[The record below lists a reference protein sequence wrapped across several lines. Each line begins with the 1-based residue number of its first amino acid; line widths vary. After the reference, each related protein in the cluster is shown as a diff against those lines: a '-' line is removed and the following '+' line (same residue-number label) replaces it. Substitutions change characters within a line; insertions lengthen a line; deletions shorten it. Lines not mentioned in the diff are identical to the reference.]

1 VPNPPLPPGPQIIQI
16 GSEGGYLLQDVYH
29 PNTRF
34 FNPLTL
40 TGNLLLGTGERADII
55 IDFTNMAGK
64 EYILYNDAPGPF
76 PDGPATTDYF
86 LGNRGNKIQPLTGT
100 GPDTRN
106 ILRIKVVAG
115 ASDPQPLP
123 VINPANDPVDPPF
136 LATPIVNAG
145 VPQPLSIANVTNI
158 PAGATLNPVPRD
170 LTLNEAFDLYG
181 RLTQLL
187 GTTIIN
193 PVTGEYGREYLE
205 ETTESIPN
213 NTVEVWRI
221 YNLTADTHPIHF
233 HLNTCQVLS
242 RQPFAL
248 TKGVFA
254 LTGAAR
260 GCEPNE
266 LGWKETVQMHPGEVT
281 TVAFHF
287 NLPSVPFVVPAST
300 RTGGN
305 EYVWHCHILEH
316 EEHDMMRPLVIT

>member
-1 VPNPPLPPGPQIIQI
+1 V
-16 GSEGGYLLQDVYH
+16 
-29 PNTRF
+29 
-34 FNPLTL
+34 
-40 TGNLLLGTGERADII
+40 
-55 IDFTNMAGK
+55 
-64 EYILYNDAPGPF
+64 
-76 PDGPATTDYF
+76 
-86 LGNRGNKIQPLTGT
+86 QPIAGT

-187 GTTIIN
+187 GTTTIN
-193 PVTGEYGREYLE
+193 PVTGAYGREYLE
-205 ETTESIPN
+205 TPTETIPN

-248 TKGVFA
+248 TKGVFT

-287 NLPSVPFVVPAST
+287 NLPSVPFAVPAST